1 MASLKREIG
10 FAALLLISIN
20 AVMGTGLFFQPAIAA
35 RIAGLASLFSWI
47 FIGIV
52 ALLMAHYLACL
63 AGMFPRAGGIYEY
76 VKQAFSQREAFLAG
90 WSAWIVANITIA
102 MLIVGSLMYVMPN
115 ASQLVRLLTAFS
127 FVALFSVVSYFG
139 IRQSTKLML
148 FFGIITLTAIFFVV
162 VINLPSVDFS
172 QVRNI
177 FSTSFSRIFL
187 AMFFIVESFFG
198 WETLTFLAEEI
209 KGSRKN
215 LPRALMI
222 STVIVVLI
230 AWLYVAST
238 LLSINLETFSLQ
250 NAPVNFVVAQR
261 LGARIAK
268 LFSFFLFIPLVGTA
282 ASWIV
287 SSPRLLLAMA
297 RDNLFVPGLE
307 KIHPKYKTPYRAIL
321 FQAIASCLIIALGFA
336 NYVLILQLLLPLALF
351 TYSFALLALL
361 KIRLARNR
369 KFDKIRKAAGPSFLI
384 IFFFTVIVFWLFYE
398 NSWSIF
404 ALSTVLILLGYPAYT
419 VVKLQ
424 DFRFR
429 ERFFERIS
437 FVYPVLS
444 KIFYSKADVGMMIE
458 NASIKSSDVVLDY
471 GFAGLNIDEL
481 SKKLSKGMLV
491 IADVSMRRIAEAI
504 RIAEKKKL
512 ENVFF
517 IKEDKLLELDNAFDC
532 ILSIGILSYYRNPGE
547 ILEFFRKIA
556 KKGARISL
564 IDFGRSFI
572 WPAPP
577 QLSSREKLRRLLKK
591 ASFSEI
597 KIFEKNKFF
606 THYYFVSAVV
616 K

>member
-1 MASLKREIG
+1 
-10 FAALLLISIN
+10 
-20 AVMGTGLFFQPAIAA
+20 
-35 RIAGLASLFSWI
+35 
-47 FIGIV
+47 
-52 ALLMAHYLACL
+52 
-63 AGMFPRAGGIYEY
+63 
-76 VKQAFSQREAFLAG
+76 
-90 WSAWIVANITIA
+90 
-102 MLIVGSLMYVMPN
+102 
-115 ASQLVRLLTAFS
+115 
-127 FVALFSVVSYFG
+127 
-139 IRQSTKLML
+139 
-148 FFGIITLTAIFFVV
+148 
-162 VINLPSVDFS
+162 
-172 QVRNI
+172 
-177 FSTSFSRIFL
+177 
-187 AMFFIVESFFG
+187 
-198 WETLTFLAEEI
+198 
-209 KGSRKN
+209 
-215 LPRALMI
+215 MI

-230 AWLYVAST
+230 AWFYVATMLFS
-238 LLSINLETFSLQ
+238 LNLESFALQ

-261 LGARIAK
+261 LGMKASKI
-268 LFSFFLFIPLVGTA
+268 FSFFLFIPLVGTA

-307 KIHPKYKTPYRAIL
+307 KIHPKYKTPHRAIV
-321 FQAIASCLIIALGFA
+321 FQAIVACLIIALGFA

-351 TYSFALLALL
+351 TYSFALLGLL
-361 KIRLARNR
+361 KIRLATHKRFG
-369 KFDKIRKAAGPSFLI
+369 KVRKAAGPIFLI
-384 IFFFTVIVFWLFYE
+384 TFFALIIVFWLFYE
-398 NSWSIF
+398 SAWSIF
-404 ALSTVLILLGYPAYT
+404 SLSVILVLLGYPAYT

-437 FVYPVLS
+437 FVYPLLS
-444 KIFYSKADVGMMIE
+444 KIFYSKADVGMMVE

-471 GFAGLNIDEL
+471 GFAGLNIAEL
-481 SKKLSKGMLV
+481 SKKLNRGMLV

-591 ASFSEI
+591 AGFTEI